1 MTKLVMPVAVE
12 TIATRHDGSVKI
24 VMSTY
29 ELNTESAVKLFDLRR
44 SEALMYLSSDNISQE
59 ELDALDGFKL
69 SSEKNDGKTPSQR
82 LRAVLYI
89 YWKQHKQNDFEFDI
103 FYLKYMNRLIDK
115 IKDKLDAETY

>member
-1 MTKLVMPVAVE
+1 MAKLVLPVSVE

-24 VMSTY
+24 VMGTY
-29 ELNTESAVKLFDLRR
+29 ELNTQSAVKLFDLRK

-69 SSEKNDGKTPSQR
+69 DAEKTDGKTPSQR
-82 LRAVLYI
+82 LRAVLYV
-89 YWKQHKQNDFEFDI
+89 YWKQHKQKDIEFDI
-103 FYLKYMNRLIDK
+103 FYLKYMNRTIDK

>member
-1 MTKLVMPVAVE
+1 MAKLVLPVSIE

-24 VMSTY
+24 VMGTY
-29 ELNTESAVKLFDLRR
+29 ELNTQSAVKLFDLRK

-69 SSEKNDGKTPSQR
+69 DAEKTDGKTPSQR
-82 LRAVLYI
+82 LRAVLYV
-89 YWKQHKQNDFEFDI
+89 YWKQHKQKDIEFDI
-103 FYLKYMNRLIDK
+103 FYLKYMNRTIDR

>member
-1 MTKLVMPVAVE
+1 MGKLVLPVSVE

-24 VMSTY
+24 VMGTY
-29 ELNTESAVKLFDLRR
+29 ELNTQSAVKLFDLRK

-69 SSEKNDGKTPSQR
+69 DAEKTDGKTPSQR
-82 LRAVLYI
+82 LRAVLYV
-89 YWKQHKQNDFEFDI
+89 YWKQHKQQDIEFDI
-103 FYLKYMNRLIDK
+103 FYLKYMNRTIDK

>member
-1 MTKLVMPVAVE
+1 MPKLVLPVSVE

-24 VMSTY
+24 VMGTY
-29 ELNTESAVKLFDLRR
+29 ELNTQSAVKLFDLRK

-69 SSEKNDGKTPSQR
+69 DAEKTDGKTPSQR
-82 LRAVLYI
+82 LRAVLYV
-89 YWKQHKQNDFEFDI
+89 YWKQHKQKDIEFDI
-103 FYLKYMNRLIDK
+103 FYLKYMNRTIDK

>member
-1 MTKLVMPVAVE
+1 MTKLVLPVSVE

-24 VMSTY
+24 VMGTY
-29 ELNTESAVKLFDLRR
+29 ELNTQSAVKLFDLRK

-69 SSEKNDGKTPSQR
+69 DSEKTDGKTPSQR
-82 LRAVLYI
+82 LRAVLYV
-89 YWKQHKQNDFEFDI
+89 YWKQHKQKDIEFDI
-103 FYLKYMNRLIDK
+103 FYLKYMNRLIEN

>member
-1 MTKLVMPVAVE
+1 MAKLVLPVSVE

-24 VMSTY
+24 VMGTY
-29 ELNTESAVKLFDLRR
+29 ELNTQSAVKLFDLRK

-69 SSEKNDGKTPSQR
+69 DAEKTDVKTPSQR
-82 LRAVLYI
+82 LRAVLYV
-89 YWKQHKQNDFEFDI
+89 YWKQHKQKDIEFDI
-103 FYLKYMNRLIDK
+103 FYLKYMNRTIDR

>member
-1 MTKLVMPVAVE
+1 MPKLVLPVSVE

-24 VMSTY
+24 VMGTY
-29 ELNTESAVKLFDLRR
+29 ELNTQSAVKLFDLRK

-69 SSEKNDGKTPSQR
+69 DSEKTDGKTPSQR
-82 LRAVLYI
+82 LRAVLYV
-89 YWKQHKQNDFEFDI
+89 YWKQHKQKDIEFDI
-103 FYLKYMNRLIDK
+103 FYLKYMNRTIDR

>member
-1 MTKLVMPVAVE
+1 MPKLVLPVSVE

-24 VMSTY
+24 VMGTY
-29 ELNTESAVKLFDLRR
+29 ELNTQSAVKLFDLRK

-69 SSEKNDGKTPSQR
+69 DAEKTDGKTPSQR
-82 LRAVLYI
+82 LRAVLYV
-89 YWKQHKQNDFEFDI
+89 YWKQHKQKDIEFDI
-103 FYLKYMNRLIDK
+103 FYLKYMNRTIDR

>member
-1 MTKLVMPVAVE
+1 MAKLVLPVSVE

-24 VMSTY
+24 VMGTY
-29 ELNTESAVKLFDLRR
+29 ELNTQSAVKLFDLRK

-69 SSEKNDGKTPSQR
+69 DAEKTDGKTPSQR
-82 LRAVLYI
+82 LRAVLYV
-89 YWKQHKQNDFEFDI
+89 YWKQHKQKEIEFDI
-103 FYLKYMNRLIDK
+103 FYLKYMNRTIEK

>member
-1 MTKLVMPVAVE
+1 MPKLVLPVSVE

-24 VMSTY
+24 VMGTY
-29 ELNTESAVKLFDLRR
+29 ELNTQSAVKLFDLRK

-69 SSEKNDGKTPSQR
+69 DTEKTDGKTPSQR
-82 LRAVLYI
+82 LRAVLYV
-89 YWKQHKQNDFEFDI
+89 YWKQHKQKDIEFDI

>member
-1 MTKLVMPVAVE
+1 M
-12 TIATRHDGSVKI
+12 G
-24 VMSTY
+24 TY
-29 ELNTESAVKLFDLRR
+29 ELNTQSAVKLFDLRK

-69 SSEKNDGKTPSQR
+69 DAEKTDGKTPSQR
-82 LRAVLYI
+82 LRAVLYV
-89 YWKQHKQNDFEFDI
+89 YWKQHKQKDIEFDI

>member
-1 MTKLVMPVAVE
+1 MPKLVLPVSVE

-24 VMSTY
+24 VMGTY
-29 ELNTESAVKLFDLRR
+29 ELNTQSAVKLFDLRK

-69 SSEKNDGKTPSQR
+69 DAEKSDGKTPSQR
-82 LRAVLYI
+82 LRAVLYV
-89 YWKQHKQNDFEFDI
+89 YWKQHKQKDIEFDI
-103 FYLKYMNRLIDK
+103 FYLKYMNRTIDR

>member
-1 MTKLVMPVAVE
+1 MAKLVLPVSVE

-24 VMSTY
+24 VMGTY
-29 ELNTESAVKLFDLRR
+29 ELNTQSAVKLFDLRK

-69 SSEKNDGKTPSQR
+69 DAEKTDGKTPSQR
-82 LRAVLYI
+82 LRAVLYV
-89 YWKQHKQNDFEFDI
+89 YWKQHKQKDIEFDI
-103 FYLKYMNRLIDK
+103 FYLKYMNRTIEK

>member
-1 MTKLVMPVAVE
+1 MAKLVLPVSVE

-24 VMSTY
+24 VMGTY
-29 ELNTESAVKLFDLRR
+29 ELNTQSAVKLFDLRK

-69 SSEKNDGKTPSQR
+69 DSEKTDGKTPSQR
-82 LRAVLYI
+82 LRAVLYV
-89 YWKQHKQNDFEFDI
+89 YWKQHKQKDIEFDI
-103 FYLKYMNRLIDK
+103 FYLKYMNRTIDR

>member
-1 MTKLVMPVAVE
+1 MAKLVLPVSVE

-24 VMSTY
+24 VMGTY
-29 ELNTESAVKLFDLRR
+29 ELNTQSAVKLFDLRK

-69 SSEKNDGKTPSQR
+69 DAEKTDGKTPSQR
-82 LRAVLYI
+82 LRAVLYV
-89 YWKQHKQNDFEFDI
+89 YWKQHKQKDIEFDI
-103 FYLKYMNRLIDK
+103 FYLKYMNRTIDR

>member
-1 MTKLVMPVAVE
+1 MTKLVLPVSVE

-24 VMSTY
+24 VMGTY
-29 ELNTESAVKLFDLRR
+29 ELNTQSAVKLFDLRK

-69 SSEKNDGKTPSQR
+69 DSEKTDGKTPSQR
-82 LRAVLYI
+82 LRAVLYV
-89 YWKQHKQNDFEFDI
+89 YWKQHKQKDIEFDI
-103 FYLKYMNRLIDK
+103 FYLKYMNRTIDR